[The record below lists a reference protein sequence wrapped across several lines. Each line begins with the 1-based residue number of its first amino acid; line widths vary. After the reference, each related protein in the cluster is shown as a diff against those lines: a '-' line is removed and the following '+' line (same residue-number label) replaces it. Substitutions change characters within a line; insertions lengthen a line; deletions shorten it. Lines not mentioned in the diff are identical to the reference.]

1 MVFRPIVH
9 IGVIAAILV
18 AGIAMVFLMW
28 RRSARPHMN
37 DAVRR
42 GLVVVVVSLICAGP
56 SVEGEVTQ
64 VTSSVE
70 VYMVIDRTGSMA
82 AEDWDGKKPRI
93 DGVRQDVQ
101 TILDTMAGSRFSIVS
116 WDSGVRTELPL
127 TTDSTAVTSYMAT
140 FTQELSE
147 SSQGSS
153 PDRPAA
159 ELAKM
164 LEKNKEKHPQNLR
177 TVFIFTDGETSNQD
191 HWSASAP
198 GDESDWDQV
207 KPFVDGGLVIGYGS
221 KEGGP
226 MKARRL
232 GAYPTSSQSGSDD
245 ASQNP
250 DEYIHDASQAGNPVA
265 ISKIDEAKLQAIAS
279 RLGVDYIHSPST
291 ADIEGKCS
299 SLMDGASDVAETR
312 NKLSTYRYIVWPLAL
327 VLGALMA
334 WEGAAL
340 AIRARTLRRSH
351 AI

>member
-9 IGVIAAILV
+9 IAVIVAILV
-18 AGIAMVFLMW
+18 VGAAMVFLMW
-28 RRSARPHMN
+28 KRSARPHLN

-42 GLVVVVVSLICAGP
+42 ALAVVVVALICAGP

-64 VTSSVE
+64 VTSSLE
-70 VYMVIDRTGSMA
+70 VYMVIDRTGSMV
-82 AEDWDGKKPRI
+82 AEDWDGKNPRI
-93 DGVRQDVQ
+93 DGVRQDVE
-101 TILDTMAGSRFSIVS
+101 TILNEMAGSRFSIIS

-127 TTDSTAVTSYMAT
+127 TTDSTAVTSYMST
-140 FTQELSE
+140 FVQELSE

-159 ELAKM
+159 HLATM
-164 LEKNKEKHPQNLR
+164 LEKNKQKHPQNLR

-191 HWSASAP
+191 HWSATAP
-198 GDESDWDQV
+198 GQESDWDQV
-207 KPFVDGGLVIGYGS
+207 KPFIDGGLVIGYGS

-226 MKARRL
+226 MKARRI
-232 GAYPTSSQSGSDD
+232 GADPTTGAQSGSGGS
-245 ASQNP
+245 AGEE
-250 DEYIHDASQAGNPVA
+250 EYIRDRTQAGDPVA
-265 ISKIDEAKLQAIAS
+265 ISKIDEGKLQAIAS
-279 RLGVDYIHSPST
+279 RLGVDYVHSPST

-299 SLMDGASDVAETR
+299 ALMDGASDVAETR
-312 NKLSTYRYIVWPLAL
+312 NLLSTYRYIVWPLAL

-340 AIRARTLRRSH
+340 AIRARSLRRSH

>member
-1 MVFRPIVH
+1 MVFRPIAH
-9 IGVIAAILV
+9 ITVIIAILIIG
-18 AGIAMVFLMW
+18 AAMVFLMW
-28 RRSARPHMN
+28 KRSARPHLN

-42 GLVVVVVSLICAGP
+42 ALAVVVVALICAGP
-56 SVEGEVTQ
+56 SVEGEATQ
-64 VTSSVE
+64 VSSSVE
-70 VYMVIDRTGSMA
+70 VYMVIDRTGSMV

-93 DGVRQDVQ
+93 DGVRQDVA
-101 TILDTMAGSRFSIVS
+101 TILEKMAGSRFSIIS

-140 FTQELSE
+140 FVQELSE

-153 PDRPAA
+153 PDRPASH
-159 ELAKM
+159 LATM
-164 LEKNKEKHPQNLR
+164 LEKNKQKHPQNLR
-177 TVFIFTDGETSNQD
+177 TLFVFTDGETSNQD
-191 HWSASAP
+191 HWSANSP
-198 GDESDWDQV
+198 GEESDWDQV
-207 KPFVDGGLVIGYGS
+207 KPYIDGGLVIGYGS

-226 MKARRL
+226 MKVRRI
-232 GAYPTSSQSGSDD
+232 GGDPTTDAQSGSDGD
-245 ASQNP
+245 SGQ
-250 DEYIHDASQAGNPVA
+250 DEYIHDRSQAGDPVA
-265 ISKIDEAKLQAIAS
+265 ISKIDEDKLQAIAS

-312 NKLSTYRYIVWPLAL
+312 NLLSTYRYVVWPLAL

-340 AIRARTLRRSH
+340 AIRARSLRRSH